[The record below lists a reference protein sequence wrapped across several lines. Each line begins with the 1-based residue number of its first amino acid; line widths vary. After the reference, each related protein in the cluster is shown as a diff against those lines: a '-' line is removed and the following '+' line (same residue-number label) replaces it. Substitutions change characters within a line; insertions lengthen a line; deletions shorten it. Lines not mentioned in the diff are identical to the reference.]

1 MYYDADNVLHG
12 RVLLYGNKIPESSF
26 RNAASR
32 YILNYPV
39 TKDGELIGVT
49 WLEAQQP
56 VKDEDNSSG
65 DNNNDNNNTTNTGKV
80 VQLDDGNWYYVVNG
94 FVDYSYNGVAN
105 NEYGWF
111 YIRNGVLDWSYTG
124 LTDSEYGWFYI
135 NNGVL
140 DWNYTGL
147 AYNEYGWFY
156 VRNGALDWGYTGLAN
171 NEYGWFYVKNG
182 VLDWSY
188 MGVAGNEYGWFYVK
202 NGVLDWS
209 YTGVAGNEYG
219 WFYIKNGVLDWSYT
233 GVAGNEYG
241 WFYIKN
247 GALDWSYTG
256 LAYNAYGTWY
266 IVNGTVAFDYTGSV
280 NNVNVVNGQVVGHE
294 HNWVHRED
302 IYGEKFVSKDNMK
315 RYDDGTY
322 IIDDGYEAVYESHI
336 ICGNCKID
344 FGKEEDGAEEAWVEH
359 VLESPLY
366 TGCQNYFV
374 EEILVGEKCTAVVT
388 PAHDECADCGVI
400 KGE

>member
-1 MYYDADNVLHG
+1 M
-12 RVLLYGNKIPESSF
+12 
-26 RNAASR
+26 
-32 YILNYPV
+32 
-39 TKDGELIGVT
+39 
-49 WLEAQQP
+49 
-56 VKDEDNSSG
+56 
-65 DNNNDNNNTTNTGKV
+65 
-80 VQLDDGNWYYVVNG
+80 
-94 FVDYSYNGVAN
+94 
-105 NEYGWF
+105 
-111 YIRNGVLDWSYTG
+111 
-124 LTDSEYGWFYI
+124 TDSEYGWFYI

-388 PAHDECADCGVI
+388 PAHDECSGCGVV